1 MAGKKVSLN
10 NLLAELKAVI
20 DDLEKEDP
28 AWSDAHKKQA
38 KKVAAYFRGVRETAS
53 ADCTDGTQM
62 PPIA

>member
-10 NLLAELKAVI
+10 KLLAELKAVI

-38 KKVAAYFRGVRETAS
+38 KKVANYFRGVQQTAS
-53 ADCTDGTQM
+53 AECTDGTQM